1 MSLGTPALISNIPG
15 NREMIEDGVSGYVV
29 PKADP
34 QAMATALLKM
44 YQNPQKTQTMGKE
57 ALARIKNRFNS
68 ENTIK
73 GYEAA
78 YQKLAAS

>member
-1 MSLGTPALISNIPG
+1 
-15 NREMIEDGVSGYVV
+15 
-29 PKADP
+29 
-34 QAMATALLKM
+34 MATALLKM